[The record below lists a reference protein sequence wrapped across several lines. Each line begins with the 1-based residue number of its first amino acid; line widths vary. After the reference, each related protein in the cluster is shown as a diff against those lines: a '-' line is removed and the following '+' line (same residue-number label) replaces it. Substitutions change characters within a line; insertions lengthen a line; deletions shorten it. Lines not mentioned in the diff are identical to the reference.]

1 MDIRPK
7 SFIKRVFDFAL
18 AELDRRAQVAQ
29 PGGETGVPQQQAE
42 VFTAAS
48 QVQARL
54 APEAPVELAAPA
66 EQVRHRA
73 AGGLEVARNER
84 GAVRVRWAVAD
95 TELQRSGTLIDD
107 GAVLCLRLVSFA
119 ASRDHVVR
127 EVQDRPSVA
136 TQGECE
142 IARAEGRTVVALG
155 LRSGGRFVSIAHHVV

>member
-18 AELDRRAQVAQ
+18 AELDRRAQPAQ
-29 PGGETGVPQQQAE
+29 PSGETGLPQQQAE
-42 VFTAAS
+42 VPTAA
-48 QVQARL
+48 VQARRSAEAPIEL
-54 APEAPVELAAPA
+54 APPPA
-66 EQVRHRA
+66 EPVRHRP

-95 TELQRSGTLIDD
+95 TELQRSATLIDD

-136 TQGECE
+136 PQGECE
-142 IARAEGRTVVALG
+142 VARSEGRTVVALG